1 MRAMHLASVYCRQ
14 RRLRE
19 TFSQLPDSV
28 LNTWR
33 TNDQAMKATIG
44 FSTDDIDDGMYRE
57 MATMSDEELVEFA
70 DTLDQILEALS

>member
-1 MRAMHLASVYCRQ
+1 
-14 RRLRE
+14 
-19 TFSQLPDSV
+19 
-28 LNTWR
+28 
-33 TNDQAMKATIG
+33 MKATIG